1 MQYQDLALAEE
12 EGKLEAAIAASR
24 NLLIEAP
31 TGSGKSLFI
40 PYFLSKHCKG
50 RVVVLQP
57 RRIAALALAQFSA
70 KLHGEPCGKTVGY
83 QFRQDS
89 CKSADT
95 RILFQTY
102 GNFLQEL
109 LHGKLDADWI
119 VFDEYHERK
128 ADMDLLFAYF
138 RREKSVIL
146 SEARQGEVEGSKP
159 KGPRVSQ
166 SDQAEAGREGES
178 EAISH
183 CFSNNRAERPRIA
196 VMSAALNRSELEM
209 VLGVKCLSLGHPL
222 YPVQIINQTPAT
234 GTSLVSGVG
243 LDAEVVR
250 ALRTLYRNNIW
261 QTTLVFLP
269 GKAEIARCHTAAAEA
284 LGNNCAEFLELYGG
298 QDRETQDRIFEV
310 TERPRVIFTTN
321 IAETSITV
329 PNVTGVVD
337 SGIERVSIYDDSEK
351 VNVLRTLPI
360 SMQNAIQRS
369 GRSGRTQNGCAIRLW
384 SEESEKRMPQGIVPE
399 VLQIEPS
406 ELLLQKAAL
415 EFGVRNLEFGMDCHA
430 SNEARNDVKGECS
443 ETACGLIAEPH
454 CHGATRNDVKGEC
467 SETAYRLIAEPQC
480 HGAMR
485 NDVLNLPTA
494 IPEAREKTATA
505 LLEKFGMLQD
515 GAITELGLKAIRTPI
530 SSIPLAL
537 LLASA
542 QSKADLPDLLLA
554 ALAWIHSG
562 TEFLQKAKVAYDIL
576 TLANDTLSKS
586 RDIPREVSFT
596 LRQLRDYRDQ
606 ITSPTARNDIK
617 GECSETACGLIAEP
631 HCHGATRNDVK
642 GECSETACGLI
653 AEPHCHGATRNDEDG
668 YSTHVIARSATTKQS
683 TEAFTCK
690 QLLKA
695 FPDRLATPSGNA
707 YKLANQ
713 NVIRLQVAEPPYAI
727 LALSMLRTG
736 GGSKSELKVNLYAPI
751 ARELLGGESAKTRYE
766 LLWRSGQ
773 ERFIGVEI
781 SESENADGSTTE
793 LSRKEIL
800 TQEASPKVLEELKKL
815 TVDAW
820 REKIEKE
827 NWSGK
832 FLTEAVQTGLI
843 KMRLAAKLYPEYGL
857 PEFNEEDMEL
867 IFDEFASGKF
877 LLRDI
882 NEDRYRSIVEEY
894 FGKSMLQ
901 WLGKTFP
908 DHYVLPNGKR
918 ARYSYQE
925 VAITDDGKSVQSI
938 DGVLVE
944 ISARIEDLMQLR
956 GEHKIAD
963 GKLKVR
969 YDILAPNFRTI
980 QKTWDLTGFWQNT
993 YAEVRKELRGRYPK
1007 HPWPEQVIQ
1016 N

>member
-1 MQYQDLALAEE
+1 MTYNDLALAEE
-12 EGKLEAAIAASR
+12 EGKLEAALAESR

-57 RRIAALALAQFSA
+57 RRIAALSLAQFSA
-70 KLHGEPCGKTVGY
+70 KLHNEPCGKTVGY

-89 CKSADT
+89 CKSTGT

-109 LHGKLDADWI
+109 LHGKCDAEWI

-138 RREKSVIL
+138 NRRKTKDERS
-146 SEARQGEVEGSKP
+146 P
-159 KGPRVSQ
+159 VSRN
-166 SDQAEAGREGES
+166 DQAQAGREGES
-178 EAISH
+178 EAIPEVPL
-183 CFSNNRAERPRIA
+183 CDRAERPRIA
-196 VMSAALNRSELEM
+196 VMSAALNRSELEA
-209 VLGVKCLSLGHPL
+209 VLGVKCLTLGHPL

-234 GTSLVSGVG
+234 GNSLVSGVG

-250 ALRTLYRNNIW
+250 ALKTLYRNNIW

-269 GKAEIARCHTAAAEA
+269 GKAEIARCHSAAAEA
-284 LGNNCAEFLELYGG
+284 LGQNCAEFLELYGG

-337 SGIERVSIYDDSEK
+337 SGIERISIYDDSEK
-351 VNVLRTLPI
+351 VSVLRTLPI

-384 SEESEKRMPQGIVPE
+384 SEESEKRMPRGIIPE
-399 VLQIEPS
+399 VTQIEPS

-415 EFGVRNLEFGMDCHA
+415 ESMDALAIRHA
-430 SNEARNDVKGECS
+430 EVPQAQEHPQAHSSD
-443 ETACGLIAEPH
+443 ETRYDEGI
-454 CHGATRNDVKGEC
+454 VF
-467 SETAYRLIAEPQC
+467 
-480 HGAMR
+480 
-485 NDVLNLPTA
+485 PTA
-494 IPEAREKTATA
+494 IPETREQAATK
-505 LLEKFGMLQD
+505 LLEGFGMLKD
-515 GAITELGLKAIRTPI
+515 GAITELGLRAIRTPV

-537 LLASA
+537 LLATA
-542 QSKADLPDLLLA
+542 NGPQELPDLLLA

-562 TEFLQKAKVAYDIL
+562 TEYLQKTKYPQDVLIL
-576 TLANDTLSKS
+576 AADTLSKTVS
-586 RDIPREVSFT
+586 APREVTFT
-596 LRQLRDYRDQ
+596 LRQLREYRD
-606 ITSPTARNDIK
+606 TLAASRLR
-617 GECSETACGLIAEP
+617 C
-631 HCHGATRNDVK
+631 
-642 GECSETACGLI
+642 
-653 AEPHCHGATRNDEDG
+653 DEDKG
-668 YSTHVIARSATTKQS
+668 IQSA
-683 TEAFTCK
+683 FLCK

-713 NVIRLQVAEPPYAI
+713 NVIRLQVSEPPYAI

-736 GGSKSELKVNLYAPI
+736 TTKSELKVNLFAPI
-751 ARELLGGESAKTRYE
+751 AQEMLAGKSAQARYE

-773 ERFIGVEI
+773 ERFIGVEV
-781 SESENADGSTTE
+781 SEAANADGSTTE

-815 TVDAW
+815 TVAAW
-820 REKIEKE
+820 KEKIEKE
-827 NWSGK
+827 NWSGRY
-832 FLTEAVQTGLI
+832 LTEAVQTLLT

-857 PEFNEEDMEL
+857 SEFNDEDMEI
-867 IFDEFASGKF
+867 IFDEFADGKF

-882 NEDRYRSIVEEY
+882 NEDRYRNIVEDY
-894 FGKSMLQ
+894 FGKSMLA

-908 DHYVLPNGKR
+908 DHFMLPNGKR

-925 VAITDDGKSVQSI
+925 VATDEMLGGQAVESAE
-938 DGVLVE
+938 GVLVE
-944 ISARIEDLMQLR
+944 ISARIEDFMQLR

-1007 HPWPEQVIQ
+1007 HPWPEKVI
-1016 N
+1016 

>member
-1 MQYQDLALAEE
+1 MKYSDLALAEE
-12 EGKLEAAIAASR
+12 EGKLEAAIAQSR

-57 RRIAALALAQFSA
+57 RRIAALSLAQFSA

-89 CKSADT
+89 CKSAST

-109 LHGKLDADWI
+109 LHGKMDADWV

-128 ADMDLLFAYF
+128 ADMDLLFAFF
-138 RREKSVIL
+138 RREN
-146 SEARQGEVEGSKP
+146 ARKLATDERRE
-159 KGPRVSQ
+159 GPRV
-166 SDQAEAGREGES
+166 
-178 EAISH
+178 
-183 CFSNNRAERPRIA
+183 A
-196 VMSAALNRSELEM
+196 VMSAALNRDELEA

-222 YPVQIINQTPAT
+222 YPVQILNQAPAT
-234 GTSLVSGVG
+234 GNSLVSGVG

-250 ALRTLYRNNIW
+250 ALKTLYRNNIW

-269 GKAEIARCHTAAAEA
+269 GKAEIARCHSAAAEA
-284 LGNNCAEFLELYGG
+284 LGNSCAEFLELYGG

-337 SGIERVSIYDDSEK
+337 SGIERVSLYDDSEK
-351 VNVLRTLPI
+351 VNVLRTMPI

-384 SEESEKRMPQGIVPE
+384 SEESEKRMPRGIVPE

-415 EFGVRNLEFGMDCHA
+415 ELDERRDIRHSGLCPVVDVIPYGETRDERH
-430 SNEARNDVKGECS
+430 EARGARS
-443 ETACGLIAEPH
+443 EERDSGI
-454 CHGATRNDVKGEC
+454 V
-467 SETAYRLIAEPQC
+467 
-480 HGAMR
+480 
-485 NDVLNLPTA
+485 LPTA
-494 IPEAREKTATA
+494 IPEAREKAATT
-505 LLEKFGMLQD
+505 LLEKFGMLQE
-515 GAITELGLKAIRTPI
+515 GAITELGLKAIRTPV

-542 QSKADLPDLLLA
+542 SGPQDLPDLLLA

-562 TEFLQKAKVAYDIL
+562 TEALQKSKFPQDVL
-576 TLANDTLSKS
+576 TLAADTLSKS
-586 RDIPREVSFT
+586 VNVPREVSFT
-596 LRQLRDYRDQ
+596 FRQLREYRDGLDERRETRDERNA
-606 ITSPTARNDIK
+606 TSLTSHPTSNISHLVAH
-617 GECSETACGLIAEP
+617 S
-631 HCHGATRNDVK
+631 
-642 GECSETACGLI
+642 
-653 AEPHCHGATRNDEDG
+653 
-668 YSTHVIARSATTKQS
+668 
-683 TEAFTCK
+683 
-690 QLLKA
+690 LLKA
-695 FPDRLATPSGNA
+695 FPDRLATPNGNA

-713 NVIRLQVAEPPYAI
+713 NIIRLQVAEPPYAI

-736 GGSKSELKVNLYAPI
+736 GGSKSELKVNLYAAI
-751 ARELLGGESAKTRYE
+751 DKEMLDTGDAEARYE

-773 ERFIGVEI
+773 ERFIGVEV
-781 SESENADGSTTE
+781 TE
-793 LSRKEIL
+793 LSRKEIP
-800 TQEASPKVLEELKKL
+800 TQEASPKVLAELKKL

-820 REKIEKE
+820 KEKIEKE
-827 NWSGK
+827 NWSGRY
-832 FLTEAVQTGLI
+832 LTESVQTLLT

-857 PEFNEEDMEL
+857 PEMNDEDMEI
-867 IFDEFASGKF
+867 IFDEFADGKF

-882 NEDRYRSIVEEY
+882 DEGRYRSIVEDY
-894 FGKSMLQ
+894 FGKSMLA
-901 WLGKTFP
+901 WLNKTFP

-925 VAITDDGKSVQSI
+925 VASSDDGKSVQSVE
-938 DGVLVE
+938 GVLVE
-944 ISARIEDLMQLR
+944 ISARIEDFMQMR

-980 QKTWDLTGFWQNT
+980 QKTWDLTGFWKNT

-1007 HPWPEQVIQ
+1007 HPWPESVEP
-1016 N
+1016 

>member
-89 CKSADT
+89 CKSAET

-109 LHGKLDADWI
+109 LHGKCDAEWV

-159 KGPRVSQ
+159 KGPR
-166 SDQAEAGREGES
+166 
-178 EAISH
+178 
-183 CFSNNRAERPRIA
+183 IA
-196 VMSAALNRSELEM
+196 VMSAALNRSELET

-234 GTSLVSGVG
+234 GNSLVSGVG

-406 ELLLQKAAL
+406 ELILQKAAL
-415 EFGVRNLEFGMDCHA
+415 EFGVRNSEFGMDCHA
-430 SNEARNDVKGECS
+430 SNEARNDV
-443 ETACGLIAEPH
+443 I
-454 CHGATRNDVKGEC
+454 
-467 SETAYRLIAEPQC
+467 Q
-480 HGAMR
+480 
-485 NDVLNLPTA
+485 LPTA
-494 IPEAREKTATA
+494 IPEAREKTTTA
-505 LLEKFGMLQD
+505 LLENFGMLQN
-515 GAITELGLKAIRTPI
+515 GKITELGLKAIRTPV

-542 QSKADLPDLLLA
+542 KNKEDLPDLLLA

-562 TEFLQKAKVAYDIL
+562 TEFLQKSKVAYDIL
-576 TLANDTLSKS
+576 TLASDTLSKN
-586 RDIPREVSFT
+586 RDVPREVSFT
-596 LRQLRDYRDQ
+596 LRQLRDYRDGLKQ
-606 ITSPTARNDIK
+606 DPSTAQQR
-617 GECSETACGLIAEP
+617 CSAQDDT
-631 HCHGATRNDVK
+631 V
-642 GECSETACGLI
+642 
-653 AEPHCHGATRNDEDG
+653 
-668 YSTHVIARSATTKQS
+668 RS
-683 TEAFTCK
+683 
-690 QLLKA
+690 LLKA

-751 ARELLGGESAKTRYE
+751 AKELLGGESAKTRYE
-766 LLWRSGQ
+766 LLWRNGQ

-781 SESENADGSTTE
+781 CESENADGSTTE

-800 TQEASPKVLEELKKL
+800 TQEASPKVLEELKEL

-832 FLTEAVQTGLI
+832 FLTEAVQTQLI

-857 PEFNEEDMEL
+857 PEFNDEDMEL
-867 IFDEFASGKF
+867 IFDEFANGKF
-877 LLRDI
+877 LLRDLS
-882 NEDRYRSIVEEY
+882 EDRYRNIVEDY

-901 WLGKTFP
+901 WLNKTFP

-925 VAITDDGKSVQSI
+925 VSTDEQLGGQPVQSI
-938 DGVLVE
+938 EGVLVE
-944 ISARIEDLMQLR
+944 ISARIEDFMQLR
-956 GEHKIAD
+956 GKHEIAD

>member
-1 MQYQDLALAEE
+1 
-12 EGKLEAAIAASR
+12 
-24 NLLIEAP
+24 
-31 TGSGKSLFI
+31 
-40 PYFLSKHCKG
+40 
-50 RVVVLQP
+50 
-57 RRIAALALAQFSA
+57 
-70 KLHGEPCGKTVGY
+70 
-83 QFRQDS
+83 
-89 CKSADT
+89 
-95 RILFQTY
+95 
-102 GNFLQEL
+102 
-109 LHGKLDADWI
+109 
-119 VFDEYHERK
+119 
-128 ADMDLLFAYF
+128 
-138 RREKSVIL
+138 
-146 SEARQGEVEGSKP
+146 
-159 KGPRVSQ
+159 
-166 SDQAEAGREGES
+166 
-178 EAISH
+178 
-183 CFSNNRAERPRIA
+183 
-196 VMSAALNRSELEM
+196 
-209 VLGVKCLSLGHPL
+209 
-222 YPVQIINQTPAT
+222 
-234 GTSLVSGVG
+234 
-243 LDAEVVR
+243 
-250 ALRTLYRNNIW
+250 
-261 QTTLVFLP
+261 
-269 GKAEIARCHTAAAEA
+269 
-284 LGNNCAEFLELYGG
+284 
-298 QDRETQDRIFEV
+298 
-310 TERPRVIFTTN
+310 VIFTTN

-337 SGIERVSIYDDSEK
+337 SGIERVSLYDDSEK

-369 GRSGRTQNGCAIRLW
+369 GRSGRTQDGCAIRLW
-384 SEESEKRMPQGIVPE
+384 SEESEKRMPTGIVPE

-415 EFGVRNLEFGMDCHA
+415 ESMDPI
-430 SNEARNDVKGECS
+430 SRPTDSFQGDS
-443 ETACGLIAEPH
+443 
-454 CHGATRNDVKGEC
+454 
-467 SETAYRLIAEPQC
+467 RLT
-480 HGAMR
+480 
-485 NDVLNLPTA
+485 LPTA

-562 TEFLQKAKVAYDIL
+562 TEFLQKTKVAYDIL
-576 TLANDTLSKS
+576 TFASDTLSKS

-596 LRQLRDYRDQ
+596 LRQLRDYRE
-606 ITSPTARNDIK
+606 NF
-617 GECSETACGLIAEP
+617 
-631 HCHGATRNDVK
+631 
-642 GECSETACGLI
+642 
-653 AEPHCHGATRNDEDG
+653 
-668 YSTHVIARSATTKQS
+668 TKQS
-683 TEAFTCK
+683 FSTEQREEGNPEHLKDGFRRPRLQNDSSFTIHS
-690 QLLKA
+690 LLKA

-736 GGSKSELKVNLYAPI
+736 TTKSELKVNLYAPI
-751 ARELLGGESAKTRYE
+751 SKDMLGGEEAKTRYE

-773 ERFIGVEI
+773 ERFIGAEI
-781 SESENADGSTTE
+781 SETENADGSVTE

-832 FLTEAVQTGLI
+832 FLTEAVQTQLI

-882 NEDRYRSIVEEY
+882 NEDRYRSIVEDY

-908 DHYVLPNGKR
+908 DHYTLPNGKR

-925 VAITDDGKSVQSI
+925 VAVTDDGKSVQSI
-938 DGVLVE
+938 EGVLVE

-1007 HPWPEQVIQ
+1007 HPWPEQVI
-1016 N
+1016 

>member
-89 CKSADT
+89 CKSAET

-138 RREKSVIL
+138 RREKSVIQ

-159 KGPRVSQ
+159 KGPRV
-166 SDQAEAGREGES
+166 
-178 EAISH
+178 
-183 CFSNNRAERPRIA
+183 A
-196 VMSAALNRSELEM
+196 VMSAALNREELET

-298 QDRETQDRIFEV
+298 QDRKTQDRIFEV

-337 SGIERVSIYDDSEK
+337 SGIERVSLYDDSEK

-384 SEESEKRMPQGIVPE
+384 SEESEKRMPTGIVPE

-415 EFGVRNLEFGMDCHA
+415 ETLGGERRSRNESGMT
-430 SNEARNDVKGECS
+430 EGIV
-443 ETACGLIAEPH
+443 
-454 CHGATRNDVKGEC
+454 
-467 SETAYRLIAEPQC
+467 
-480 HGAMR
+480 
-485 NDVLNLPTA
+485 LPTA
-494 IPEAREKTATA
+494 IPEVREKTATA

-515 GAITELGLKAIRTPI
+515 GVITELGLKAIRTPI

-576 TLANDTLSKS
+576 TLASDTLSKN

-596 LRQLRDYRDQ
+596 LRQLRDYRE
-606 ITSPTARNDIK
+606 NF
-617 GECSETACGLIAEP
+617 
-631 HCHGATRNDVK
+631 
-642 GECSETACGLI
+642 
-653 AEPHCHGATRNDEDG
+653 
-668 YSTHVIARSATTKQS
+668 TKQS
-683 TEAFTCK
+683 FSTEQREEGNPEHLKDGFRRPRLQNDSSFTIHS
-690 QLLKA
+690 LLKA

-736 GGSKSELKVNLYAPI
+736 TTKSELKVNLYAPI
-751 ARELLGGESAKTRYE
+751 SKDMLGDEEAKTRYE

-781 SESENADGSTTE
+781 NETENTDGTTTE

-832 FLTEAVQTGLI
+832 FLTESVQTQLI

-882 NEDRYRSIVEEY
+882 NEDRYRSIVEDY

-908 DHYVLPNGKR
+908 DHYTLPNGKR

-925 VAITDDGKSVQSI
+925 VAVSDDGKSVQSI
-938 DGVLVE
+938 EGVLVE

-1007 HPWPEQVIQ
+1007 HPWPEQVI
-1016 N
+1016 

>member
-70 KLHGEPCGKTVGY
+70 KLHGESCGKTVGY

-128 ADMDLLFAYF
+128 TDMDLLFAYF
-138 RREKSVIL
+138 LRG
-146 SEARQGEVEGSKP
+146 A
-159 KGPRVSQ
+159 
-166 SDQAEAGREGES
+166 
-178 EAISH
+178 AI
-183 CFSNNRAERPRIA
+183 RAERPRIA
-196 VMSAALNRSELEM
+196 VMSAALNREELET

-269 GKAEIARCHTAAAEA
+269 GKAEIARCHTAVAEA

-337 SGIERVSIYDDSEK
+337 SGIERVSLYDDSEK

-384 SEESEKRMPQGIVPE
+384 SEESEKRMPTGIVPE

-415 EFGVRNLEFGMDCHA
+415 ESMDPI
-430 SNEARNDVKGECS
+430 SRPTDSFQGDS
-443 ETACGLIAEPH
+443 
-454 CHGATRNDVKGEC
+454 
-467 SETAYRLIAEPQC
+467 RLT
-480 HGAMR
+480 
-485 NDVLNLPTA
+485 LPTA

-515 GAITELGLKAIRTPI
+515 GVITALGLKAIRTPV

-542 QSKADLPDLLLA
+542 KNKADLPDLLLA

-576 TLANDTLSKS
+576 TLASDTLSKS

-606 ITSPTARNDIK
+606 LSDGPKTTNGA
-617 GECSETACGLIAEP
+617 ET
-631 HCHGATRNDVK
+631 
-642 GECSETACGLI
+642 
-653 AEPHCHGATRNDEDG
+653 
-668 YSTHVIARSATTKQS
+668 
-683 TEAFTCK
+683 FTCK

-736 GGSKSELKVNLYAPI
+736 TTKSELKVNLYAPI
-751 ARELLGGESAKTRYE
+751 SKDMLGGESAKTRYE

-832 FLTEAVQTGLI
+832 FLTESVQTQLI

-882 NEDRYRSIVEEY
+882 NEDRYRSIVEDY

-908 DHYVLPNGKR
+908 DHYTLPNGKR

-925 VAITDDGKSVQSI
+925 VAVTDDGKSVQSI
-938 DGVLVE
+938 KGVLVE

-1007 HPWPEQVIQ
+1007 HPWPEQVI
-1016 N
+1016 

>member
-1 MQYQDLALAEE
+1 MTYNDLALAEE
-12 EGKLEAAIAASR
+12 ESKLTAALKESR
-24 NLLIEAP
+24 DLLIEAP

-83 QFRQDS
+83 QFRQES

-109 LHGKLDADWI
+109 LHGKLDADWV

-128 ADMDLLFAYF
+128 ADMDLLFGYF
-138 RREKSVIL
+138 MNRRSPV
-146 SEARQGEVEGSKP
+146 KP
-159 KGPRVSQ
+159 GMTATRV
-166 SDQAEAGREGES
+166 
-178 EAISH
+178 
-183 CFSNNRAERPRIA
+183 A
-196 VMSAALNRSELEM
+196 VMSAALNHDELEA

-250 ALRTLYRNNIW
+250 ALKTLYRNGIW

-269 GKAEIARCHTAAAEA
+269 GKAEIARCHSAAAET

-337 SGIERVSIYDDSEK
+337 SGIERVSLYDDSEK
-351 VNVLRTLPI
+351 VNVLRTMPI

-384 SEESEKRMPQGIVPE
+384 SEESEKRMPKGIVPE

-406 ELLLQKAAL
+406 ELILQKAAL
-415 EFGVRNLEFGMDCHA
+415 ELDER
-430 SNEARNDVKGECS
+430 R
-443 ETACGLIAEPH
+443 ETRDERIAGIE
-454 CHGATRNDVKGEC
+454 
-467 SETAYRLIAEPQC
+467 
-480 HGAMR
+480 
-485 NDVLNLPTA
+485 LPTP

-505 LLEKFGMLQD
+505 MLHNFGMLQD
-515 GAITELGLKAIRTPI
+515 GAITELGLRAIRTPV

-542 QSKADLPDLLLA
+542 QSKAELPDLLLA

-562 TEFLQKAKVAYDIL
+562 TEFLQKSKVAYDVM
-576 TLANDTLSKS
+576 TLAADTLSKAVNV
-586 RDIPREVSFT
+586 PREVSFT
-596 LRQLRDYRDQ
+596 LRQLRVYRESLEKEIPACAGMTQSKERGVVGPATEAPLEGVADAASGRSEGE
-606 ITSPTARNDIK
+606 TSPTHIK
-617 GECSETACGLIAEP
+617 KFVAQ
-631 HCHGATRNDVK
+631 R
-642 GECSETACGLI
+642 
-653 AEPHCHGATRNDEDG
+653 
-668 YSTHVIARSATTKQS
+668 
-683 TEAFTCK
+683 
-690 QLLKA
+690 LLKA
-695 FPDRLATPSGNA
+695 FPDRLATPSASA
-707 YKLANQ
+707 YKLSNQ
-713 NVIRLQVAEPPYAI
+713 NIIRLQVAEPPYAI
-727 LALSMLRTG
+727 LALSMLRAG
-736 GGSKSELKVNLYAPI
+736 GGSKSELKVNLYAAI
-751 ARELLGGESAKTRYE
+751 GKELLESDDTKTRYE

-773 ERFIGVEI
+773 ERFIGLEI
-781 SESENADGSTTE
+781 SEAENADGSVTE

-800 TQEASPKVLEELKKL
+800 TQEASSKVLAELKKL
-815 TVDAW
+815 TVAAW
-820 REKIEKE
+820 KEKIEKE
-827 NWSGK
+827 NWSGRY
-832 FLTEAVQTGLI
+832 LTEAVQTLLVKI
-843 KMRLAAKLYPEYGL
+843 RLAAKLYPEYGL
-857 PEFNEEDMEL
+857 PEFNDEDMEL
-867 IFDEFASGKF
+867 IFDEFTDGKF
-877 LLRDI
+877 LLKDI
-882 NEDRYRSIVEEY
+882 DENRYRNIVEEY
-894 FGKSMLQ
+894 FGKSMLA

-908 DHYVLPNGKR
+908 DHFVLPNGRR

-925 VAITDDGKSVQSI
+925 VATDEALGGQAVQSAE
-938 DGVLVE
+938 GVLVE
-944 ISARIEDLMQLR
+944 ISARIEDFMQMR
-956 GEHKIAD
+956 GEHRIAD

-1007 HPWPEQVIQ
+1007 HPWPEKVCEL
-1016 N
+1016 

>member
-1 MQYQDLALAEE
+1 MKYTDLALAEE
-12 EGKLEAAIAASR
+12 ESKLTAALEESR

-70 KLHGEPCGKTVGY
+70 RLHGEPCGKTVGY
-83 QFRQDS
+83 QFRQES

-109 LHGKLDADWI
+109 LHGKLDADWV

-128 ADMDLLFAYF
+128 ADMDLLFGYF
-138 RREKSVIL
+138 TGSRG
-146 SEARQGEVEGSKP
+146 EARG
-159 KGPRVSQ
+159 
-166 SDQAEAGREGES
+166 
-178 EAISH
+178 
-183 CFSNNRAERPRIA
+183 PRIA
-196 VMSAALNRSELEM
+196 VMSAALNRDELEA

-250 ALRTLYRNNIW
+250 ALKTLYRNNIW

-269 GKAEIARCHTAAAEA
+269 GKAEIARCHSAAAEA

-337 SGIERVSIYDDSEK
+337 SGIERVSLYDDSERVK
-351 VNVLRTLPI
+351 VLRTLPI

-384 SEESEKRMPQGIVPE
+384 SEESEKRMPRGIVPE

-406 ELLLQKAAL
+406 ELILQKAAL
-415 EFGVRNLEFGMDCHA
+415 ERF
-430 SNEARNDVKGECS
+430 EARGSRLGEQ
-443 ETACGLIAEPH
+443 EPGAEQR
-454 CHGATRNDVKGEC
+454 GAIESGDKQEHIIV
-467 SETAYRLIAEPQC
+467 
-480 HGAMR
+480 
-485 NDVLNLPTA
+485 LPTA
-494 IPEAREKTATA
+494 IPEVREKTATA
-505 LLEKFGMLQD
+505 ILHNFGMLQD
-515 GAITELGLKAIRTPI
+515 GAITELGLKAIRTPV

-542 QSKADLPDLLLA
+542 QSKAALPDLLLA

-562 TEFLQKAKVAYDIL
+562 TEFLQKSKVAYDVM
-576 TLANDTLSKS
+576 TLAADTLSKAVNV
-586 RDIPREVSFT
+586 PREVSFT
-596 LRQLRDYRDQ
+596 LRQLREYREGMG
-606 ITSPTARNDIK
+606 SGLEARGSRFEPRNSSLEPGAWSLTA
-617 GECSETACGLIAEP
+617 
-631 HCHGATRNDVK
+631 
-642 GECSETACGLI
+642 
-653 AEPHCHGATRNDEDG
+653 
-668 YSTHVIARSATTKQS
+668 
-683 TEAFTCK
+683 
-690 QLLKA
+690 LLKA
-695 FPDRLATPSGNA
+695 FPDRLATPNASA
-707 YKLANQ
+707 YKLSNQ
-713 NVIRLQVAEPPYAI
+713 NIIRLQVAEPPYAI
-727 LALSMLRTG
+727 LALSMLRAG
-736 GGSKSELKVNLYAPI
+736 GGSKSELKVNLYAAI
-751 ARELLGGESAKTRYE
+751 GKELLESDDTKTRYE

-773 ERFIGVEI
+773 ERFIGLEI
-781 SESENADGSTTE
+781 SEAENADGSVTE

-800 TQEASPKVLEELKKL
+800 TQEASPKVLAELKKL
-815 TVDAW
+815 TVAAW
-820 REKIEKE
+820 KEKIEKE
-827 NWSGK
+827 NWSGRY
-832 FLTEAVQTGLI
+832 LTEAVQTLLM

-857 PEFNEEDMEL
+857 PEFNDEDMEL
-867 IFDEFASGKF
+867 IFDEFTDGKF
-877 LLRDI
+877 LLKDI
-882 NEDRYRSIVEEY
+882 DENRYRNIVEDY
-894 FGKSMLQ
+894 FGKSMLA

-908 DHYVLPNGKR
+908 DHFVLPNGKR

-925 VAITDDGKSVQSI
+925 VATDEMLGGQAVQSA

-944 ISARIEDLMQLR
+944 ISARIEDFMQMR
-956 GEHKIAD
+956 GEHRIAD

-1007 HPWPEQVIQ
+1007 HPWPEKVI
-1016 N
+1016 

>member
-1 MQYQDLALAEE
+1 MTYNDLALAEE
-12 EGKLEAAIAASR
+12 EGKLEAALAESR

-57 RRIAALALAQFSA
+57 RRIAALSLAQFSA
-70 KLHGEPCGKTVGY
+70 KLHNEPCGKTVGY

-89 CKSADT
+89 CKSAGT

-109 LHGKLDADWI
+109 LHGKCDAEWI

-138 RREKSVIL
+138 NRRSPV
-146 SEARQGEVEGSKP
+146 KP
-159 KGPRVSQ
+159 GMTVPRV
-166 SDQAEAGREGES
+166 
-178 EAISH
+178 
-183 CFSNNRAERPRIA
+183 A
-196 VMSAALNRSELEM
+196 VMSAALNRSELEA
-209 VLGVKCLSLGHPL
+209 VLGVKCLTLGHPL

-234 GTSLVSGVG
+234 GNSLVSGVG

-250 ALRTLYRNNIW
+250 ALKTLYRNNIW

-269 GKAEIARCHTAAAEA
+269 GKAEIARCHSTAAEA
-284 LGNNCAEFLELYGG
+284 LGPNCAEFLELYGG

-351 VNVLRTLPI
+351 VSVLRTLPI

-384 SEESEKRMPQGIVPE
+384 SEESEKRMPRGIIPE
-399 VLQIEPS
+399 VTQIEPS

-415 EFGVRNLEFGMDCHA
+415 ESMDALAIRHA
-430 SNEARNDVKGECS
+430 EVPQAQEHPRTHCS
-443 ETACGLIAEPH
+443 DETRYDEGF
-454 CHGATRNDVKGEC
+454 V
-467 SETAYRLIAEPQC
+467 
-480 HGAMR
+480 
-485 NDVLNLPTA
+485 LPTA
-494 IPEAREKTATA
+494 IPEAREQAATK
-505 LLEKFGMLQD
+505 LLEGFGMLNG
-515 GAITELGLKAIRTPI
+515 GAITELGLKAIRTPV

-537 LLASA
+537 LLATA
-542 QSKADLPDLLLA
+542 NGPQDLPDLLLA

-562 TEFLQKAKVAYDIL
+562 TEYLQKTKYPQDVL
-576 TLANDTLSKS
+576 TLAADTLSKTVS
-586 RDIPREVSFT
+586 APREVTFT
-596 LRQLRDYRDQ
+596 LRQLREYRD
-606 ITSPTARNDIK
+606 TLAASRLRCDE
-617 GECSETACGLIAEP
+617 GSACHSGAE
-631 HCHGATRNDVK
+631 HRGAIESMDPIGRPMDSLQGDKAN
-642 GECSETACGLI
+642 S
-653 AEPHCHGATRNDEDG
+653 
-668 YSTHVIARSATTKQS
+668 
-683 TEAFTCK
+683 FTCK

-713 NVIRLQVAEPPYAI
+713 NVIRLQVSEPPYAI
-727 LALSMLRTG
+727 LALNMLRTG
-736 GGSKSELKVNLYAPI
+736 TTKSELKVNLFAPI
-751 ARELLGGESAKTRYE
+751 AQEMLAGKSAQARYE

-773 ERFIGVEI
+773 ERFIGVEV
-781 SESENADGSTTE
+781 SEAANADGSTTE

-800 TQEASPKVLEELKKL
+800 TQEAPPKVLKELKKL
-815 TVDAW
+815 TVAAW
-820 REKIEKE
+820 KEKIEKE
-827 NWSGK
+827 NWSGRY
-832 FLTEAVQTGLI
+832 LTEAVQTLLT

-857 PEFNEEDMEL
+857 PEFNDEDMEI
-867 IFDEFASGKF
+867 IFDEFADGKF

-882 NEDRYRSIVEEY
+882 NEDRYRNIVEDY
-894 FGKSMLQ
+894 FGKSMLA

-908 DHYVLPNGKR
+908 DHFILPNGKR
-918 ARYSYQE
+918 ARYTYQE
-925 VAITDDGKSVQSI
+925 VATDEMLGGQAVESAE
-938 DGVLVE
+938 GVLVE
-944 ISARIEDLMQLR
+944 ISARIEDFMQLR

-1007 HPWPEQVIQ
+1007 HPWPEKVI
-1016 N
+1016 

>member
-1 MQYQDLALAEE
+1 MTYNDLTLAEE
-12 EGKLEAAIAASR
+12 ESKLEAALEASR

-70 KLHGEPCGKTVGY
+70 KLHGESCGKTVGY

-128 ADMDLLFAYF
+128 ADMDLLFAFF
-138 RREKSVIL
+138 R
-146 SEARQGEVEGSKP
+146 GT
-159 KGPRVSQ
+159 
-166 SDQAEAGREGES
+166 
-178 EAISH
+178 
-183 CFSNNRAERPRIA
+183 ERPRIA
-196 VMSAALNRSELEM
+196 VMSAALNRSELET

-269 GKAEIARCHTAAAEA
+269 GKAEIARCHTAASEA

-415 EFGVRNLEFGMDCHA
+415 ETVGSRKLEVDERTGSALQTRDE
-430 SNEARNDVKGECS
+430 S
-443 ETACGLIAEPH
+443 IAKIE
-454 CHGATRNDVKGEC
+454 
-467 SETAYRLIAEPQC
+467 
-480 HGAMR
+480 
-485 NDVLNLPTA
+485 LPTA

-542 QSKADLPDLLLA
+542 QSKEDLPDLLLA

-562 TEFLQKAKVAYDIL
+562 TEFLQKSKVAYDIL
-576 TLANDTLSKS
+576 TLASDTLSKS

-596 LRQLRDYRDQ
+596 LRQLRDYRDGLKQ
-606 ITSPTARNDIK
+606 EPLTAQQR
-617 GECSETACGLIAEP
+617 CSAQDDT
-631 HCHGATRNDVK
+631 V
-642 GECSETACGLI
+642 
-653 AEPHCHGATRNDEDG
+653 
-668 YSTHVIARSATTKQS
+668 RS
-683 TEAFTCK
+683 
-690 QLLKA
+690 LLKA

-736 GGSKSELKVNLYAPI
+736 TTKSELKVNLYAPVSQ
-751 ARELLGGESAKTRYE
+751 EMLGGSNAKTRYE

-908 DHYVLPNGKR
+908 DHYMLPNGKR

-925 VAITDDGKSVQSI
+925 VAVTDDGKSVQSI
-938 DGVLVE
+938 EGVLVE

-1007 HPWPEQVIQ
+1007 HPWPESVI
-1016 N
+1016 

>member
-40 PYFLSKHCKG
+40 PYFFSKHCKG

-89 CKSADT
+89 CKSAVT

-128 ADMDLLFAYF
+128 ADMDLLFGYF
-138 RREKSVIL
+138 LRRETRD
-146 SEARQGEVEGSKP
+146 ER
-159 KGPRVSQ
+159 
-166 SDQAEAGREGES
+166 REN
-178 EAISH
+178 
-183 CFSNNRAERPRIA
+183 CVPRIA
-196 VMSAALNRSELEM
+196 VMSAALNRDELET
-209 VLGVKCLSLGHPL
+209 VLGVKCLSLGHTL

-337 SGIERVSIYDDSEK
+337 SGIERVSLYDDSEK

-406 ELLLQKAAL
+406 ELILQKAAL
-415 EFGVRNLEFGMDCHA
+415 ESMDPI
-430 SNEARNDVKGECS
+430 SRPTDSFQGDS
-443 ETACGLIAEPH
+443 
-454 CHGATRNDVKGEC
+454 
-467 SETAYRLIAEPQC
+467 RLT
-480 HGAMR
+480 
-485 NDVLNLPTA
+485 LPTA

-505 LLEKFGMLQD
+505 LLEKFGMLQG

-576 TLANDTLSKS
+576 TLASDTLSKN

-596 LRQLRDYRDQ
+596 LRQLRDYRE
-606 ITSPTARNDIK
+606 NF
-617 GECSETACGLIAEP
+617 
-631 HCHGATRNDVK
+631 
-642 GECSETACGLI
+642 
-653 AEPHCHGATRNDEDG
+653 
-668 YSTHVIARSATTKQS
+668 TKQS
-683 TEAFTCK
+683 FSTEQREEGNPEHLKDGFRRPRLQNDSSFTIHS
-690 QLLKA
+690 LLKA

-736 GGSKSELKVNLYAPI
+736 TTKSELKVNLYAPI
-751 ARELLGGESAKTRYE
+751 SKDMLGGEEAKTRYE

-781 SESENADGSTTE
+781 SETENADGTTTE

-832 FLTEAVQTGLI
+832 FLTESVQTQLI

-882 NEDRYRSIVEEY
+882 NEDRYRSIVEDY

-908 DHYVLPNGKR
+908 DHYMLPNGKR

-925 VAITDDGKSVQSI
+925 VAVTDDEKSVQSI
-938 DGVLVE
+938 EGVLVE

-1007 HPWPEQVIQ
+1007 HPWPEQVI
-1016 N
+1016 

>member
-1 MQYQDLALAEE
+1 MTYNDLALAEE
-12 EGKLEAAIAASR
+12 EGKLEAALAESR

-57 RRIAALALAQFSA
+57 RRIAALSLAQFSA
-70 KLHGEPCGKTVGY
+70 KLHNEPCGKTVGY

-89 CKSADT
+89 CKSAGT

-109 LHGKLDADWI
+109 LHGKCDAEWI

-138 RREKSVIL
+138 NRRSPVIPVKRGQ
-146 SEARQGEVEGSKP
+146 APGMTV
-159 KGPRVSQ
+159 PRV
-166 SDQAEAGREGES
+166 
-178 EAISH
+178 
-183 CFSNNRAERPRIA
+183 A
-196 VMSAALNRSELEM
+196 VMSAALNRSELEA
-209 VLGVKCLSLGHPL
+209 VLGVKCLTLGHPL

-234 GTSLVSGVG
+234 GNSLVSGVG

-250 ALRTLYRNNIW
+250 ALKTLYRNNIW

-269 GKAEIARCHTAAAEA
+269 GKAEIARCHSAAAEA
-284 LGNNCAEFLELYGG
+284 LGQNCAEFLELYGG

-337 SGIERVSIYDDSEK
+337 SGIERVSIYDDSEN
-351 VNVLRTLPI
+351 VSVLRTLPI

-369 GRSGRTQNGCAIRLW
+369 GRSGRTQNGRAIRLW
-384 SEESEKRMPQGIVPE
+384 SEESEKRMPRGIIPE
-399 VLQIEPS
+399 VTQIEPS

-415 EFGVRNLEFGMDCHA
+415 ESLDPISRPTDSFQGDRHEHPRTHC
-430 SNEARNDVKGECS
+430 SDVTKRDEG
-443 ETACGLIAEPH
+443 I
-454 CHGATRNDVKGEC
+454 V
-467 SETAYRLIAEPQC
+467 
-480 HGAMR
+480 
-485 NDVLNLPTA
+485 LPTA
-494 IPEAREKTATA
+494 IPEAREQAATK
-505 LLEKFGMLQD
+505 LLEGFGMLKD
-515 GAITELGLKAIRTPI
+515 GAITELGLRAIRTPV

-537 LLASA
+537 LLATA
-542 QSKADLPDLLLA
+542 NGPQDLPDLLLA

-562 TEFLQKAKVAYDIL
+562 TEYLQKTKYPQDVLIL
-576 TLANDTLSKS
+576 AADTLSKTVS
-586 RDIPREVSFT
+586 APREVTFT
-596 LRQLRDYRDQ
+596 LRQLREYRD
-606 ITSPTARNDIK
+606 TLAASRLRCDEGTATFI
-617 GECSETACGLIAEP
+617 
-631 HCHGATRNDVK
+631 
-642 GECSETACGLI
+642 
-653 AEPHCHGATRNDEDG
+653 
-668 YSTHVIARSATTKQS
+668 
-683 TEAFTCK
+683 CK

-713 NVIRLQVAEPPYAI
+713 NVIRLQVSEPPYAI

-736 GGSKSELKVNLYAPI
+736 TTKSELKVNLFAPI
-751 ARELLGGESAKTRYE
+751 AQEMLAGKSAQARYE

-773 ERFIGVEI
+773 ERFIGVEV
-781 SESENADGSTTE
+781 SEAANADGSTTE

-800 TQEASPKVLEELKKL
+800 TQEAPPKVLEELKKL
-815 TVDAW
+815 TVAAW
-820 REKIEKE
+820 KEKIEKE
-827 NWSGK
+827 NWSGRY
-832 FLTEAVQTGLI
+832 LTEAVQTLLT

-857 PEFNEEDMEL
+857 PEFNDEDMEI
-867 IFDEFASGKF
+867 IFDEFADGKF

-882 NEDRYRSIVEEY
+882 NENRYRNIVEDY
-894 FGKSMLQ
+894 FGKSMLA

-908 DHYVLPNGKR
+908 DHFMLPNGKR

-925 VAITDDGKSVQSI
+925 VATDEMLGGQAVESAE
-938 DGVLVE
+938 GVLVE
-944 ISARIEDLMQLR
+944 ISARIEDFMQLR

-980 QKTWDLTGFWQNT
+980 QKTWNLTGFWQNT

-1007 HPWPEQVIQ
+1007 HPWPEKVI
-1016 N
+1016 

>member
-1 MQYQDLALAEE
+1 MNYKDLALAEE

-138 RREKSVIL
+138 RRETRD
-146 SEARQGEVEGSKP
+146 ERRE
-159 KGPRVSQ
+159 GPRVSQ

-196 VMSAALNRSELEM
+196 VMSAALNRDELET

-337 SGIERVSIYDDSEK
+337 SGIERVSLYDDSEK

-384 SEESEKRMPQGIVPE
+384 SEESEKRMPTGIIPE

-415 EFGVRNLEFGMDCHA
+415 ESMDPI
-430 SNEARNDVKGECS
+430 SRPTDSFQGDS
-443 ETACGLIAEPH
+443 
-454 CHGATRNDVKGEC
+454 
-467 SETAYRLIAEPQC
+467 RLT
-480 HGAMR
+480 
-485 NDVLNLPTA
+485 LPTA

-505 LLEKFGMLQD
+505 LLEKFGMLQG

-576 TLANDTLSKS
+576 TLASDTLSKN

-596 LRQLRDYRDQ
+596 LRQLRDYRE
-606 ITSPTARNDIK
+606 NF
-617 GECSETACGLIAEP
+617 
-631 HCHGATRNDVK
+631 
-642 GECSETACGLI
+642 
-653 AEPHCHGATRNDEDG
+653 
-668 YSTHVIARSATTKQS
+668 TKQS
-683 TEAFTCK
+683 FSAEQREEGNPEHLKDGFRRPRLQNDSSFTIHS
-690 QLLKA
+690 LLKA

-736 GGSKSELKVNLYAPI
+736 TTKSELKVNLYAPI
-751 ARELLGGESAKTRYE
+751 SKDMLGGEEAKTRYE

-781 SESENADGSTTE
+781 SETKNADGTTTE

-832 FLTEAVQTGLI
+832 YLTESVQTQLI

-882 NEDRYRSIVEEY
+882 NEDRYRSIVEDY

-908 DHYVLPNGKR
+908 DHYMLPNGKR

-925 VAITDDGKSVQSI
+925 VAVTDDGKSVQSI
-938 DGVLVE
+938 EGVLVE

-1007 HPWPEQVIQ
+1007 HPWPEQVI
-1016 N
+1016 

>member
-1 MQYQDLALAEE
+1 MNYKDLALAEE

-70 KLHGEPCGKTVGY
+70 KLHGESCGKTVGY

-128 ADMDLLFAYF
+128 ADMDLLFAFF
-138 RREKSVIL
+138 RGAEK
-146 SEARQGEVEGSKP
+146 
-159 KGPRVSQ
+159 
-166 SDQAEAGREGES
+166 
-178 EAISH
+178 
-183 CFSNNRAERPRIA
+183 PRIA
-196 VMSAALNRSELEM
+196 VMSAALNRSELET
-209 VLGVKCLSLGHPL
+209 VLGVKCLSFGHPL

-337 SGIERVSIYDDSEK
+337 SGIERVSLYDDSEK

-415 EFGVRNLEFGMDCHA
+415 EAL
-430 SNEARNDVKGECS
+430 GEERS
-443 ETACGLIAEPH
+443 SRIESVM
-454 CHGATRNDVKGEC
+454 TRGIV
-467 SETAYRLIAEPQC
+467 
-480 HGAMR
+480 
-485 NDVLNLPTA
+485 LPTA

-515 GAITELGLKAIRTPI
+515 GAITALGLKAIRTPV

-576 TLANDTLSKS
+576 TLASDTLSKN
-586 RDIPREVSFT
+586 RDVPREVSFT
-596 LRQLRDYRDQ
+596 LRQLRDYRDK
-606 ITSPTARNDIK
+606 I
-617 GECSETACGLIAEP
+617 
-631 HCHGATRNDVK
+631 
-642 GECSETACGLI
+642 
-653 AEPHCHGATRNDEDG
+653 DERTGSVLQTKDERE
-668 YSTHVIARSATTKQS
+668 SVIRS
-683 TEAFTCK
+683 
-690 QLLKA
+690 LLKA

-736 GGSKSELKVNLYAPI
+736 TTKSELKVNLYAPI
-751 ARELLGGESAKTRYE
+751 SQDMLGGSNAKTRYE

-832 FLTEAVQTGLI
+832 FLTEAVQTQLI

-867 IFDEFASGKF
+867 IFDEFANGKF

-882 NEDRYRSIVEEY
+882 NEDRYRSIIEDY

-908 DHYVLPNGKR
+908 DHYTLPNGKR

-925 VAITDDGKSVQSI
+925 VAVSDDGKSVQSI
-938 DGVLVE
+938 EGVLVE

-1007 HPWPEQVIQ
+1007 HPWPESVI
-1016 N
+1016 

>member
-1 MQYQDLALAEE
+1 MNYKDLALAEE

-128 ADMDLLFAYF
+128 ADMDLLFGF
-138 RREKSVIL
+138 FRQKTRDERREWPRVSL
-146 SEARQGEVEGSKP
+146 SDQAEAGREGESEAMSEGLRCDRAER
-159 KGPRVSQ
+159 PRVSQ
-166 SDQAEAGREGES
+166 SDQAEAGREGAS
-178 EAISH
+178 EAMSEGLR
-183 CFSNNRAERPRIA
+183 CDRAERPRIA
-196 VMSAALNRSELEM
+196 IMSAALNRSELET

-234 GTSLVSGVG
+234 GNSLVSGVG

-337 SGIERVSIYDDSEK
+337 SGIERVSLYDDSEK

-406 ELLLQKAAL
+406 ELILQKAAL

-443 ETACGLIAEPH
+443 ETACGLIAEP
-454 CHGATRNDVKGEC
+454 
-467 SETAYRLIAEPQC
+467 QC

-505 LLEKFGMLQD
+505 LLEKFGLLQG
-515 GAITELGLKAIRTPI
+515 GAITELGLKAIRTPV

-542 QSKADLPDLLLA
+542 KSKTDLPDLLLA

-576 TLANDTLSKS
+576 TLASDTLSRS

-596 LRQLRDYRDQ
+596 LRQLRDYRE
-606 ITSPTARNDIK
+606 NF
-617 GECSETACGLIAEP
+617 
-631 HCHGATRNDVK
+631 
-642 GECSETACGLI
+642 
-653 AEPHCHGATRNDEDG
+653 
-668 YSTHVIARSATTKQS
+668 TKQS
-683 TEAFTCK
+683 FSTEQREEGNPEHLKDGFRRPRLQNDSSFTIHS
-690 QLLKA
+690 LLKA

-713 NVIRLQVAEPPYAI
+713 NVIRLQVAEAPYAI

-736 GGSKSELKVNLYAPI
+736 GGSKSELKVNLYTPI
-751 ARELLGGESAKTRYE
+751 AKELLGGESAKTRYE

-773 ERFIGVEI
+773 ERFTGVEI

-832 FLTEAVQTGLI
+832 FLTESVQTQLI

-867 IFDEFASGKF
+867 IFDEFANGKF

-918 ARYSYQE
+918 ARYSYKE

>member
-1 MQYQDLALAEE
+1 MKYSDLALAEE
-12 EGKLEAAIAASR
+12 EGKLEAAIGQSR

-83 QFRQDS
+83 QFRQES
-89 CKSADT
+89 CKSEGT

-109 LHGKLDADWI
+109 LHGKMDADWV

-128 ADMDLLFAYF
+128 ADMDLLFGFF
-138 RREKSVIL
+138 RRETRD
-146 SEARQGEVEGSKP
+146 ER
-159 KGPRVSQ
+159 
-166 SDQAEAGREGES
+166 RERFEDRG
-178 EAISH
+178 
-183 CFSNNRAERPRIA
+183 PRIA
-196 VMSAALNRSELEM
+196 VMSAALNREELEA

-222 YPVQIINQTPAT
+222 YPVQIIHQAPAT
-234 GTSLVSGVG
+234 GNSLVSGVG
-243 LDAEVVR
+243 IDAEVVR

-269 GKAEIARCHTAAAEA
+269 GKAEIARCHSAASEA

-329 PNVTGVVD
+329 PNVSGVVD
-337 SGIERVSIYDDSEK
+337 SGIERVSLYDDSEK
-351 VNVLRTLPI
+351 VNVLRTMPI

-384 SEESEKRMPQGIVPE
+384 SEESEKRMPRGIVPE

-415 EFGVRNLEFGMDCHA
+415 ER
-430 SNEARNDVKGECS
+430 SEAPGSRPEEQDARIE
-443 ETACGLIAEPH
+443 
-454 CHGATRNDVKGEC
+454 
-467 SETAYRLIAEPQC
+467 
-480 HGAMR
+480 
-485 NDVLNLPTA
+485 LPTA
-494 IPEAREKTATA
+494 IPEARAQTATK
-505 LLEKFGMLQD
+505 LLEGFGMLKD

-562 TEFLQKAKVAYDIL
+562 TEALQKSKVSQDIL
-576 TLANDTLSKS
+576 TLAADTLSKS
-586 RDIPREVSFT
+586 INVPREVSFT
-596 LRQLRDYRDQ
+596 FRQLRDYRDGLDER
-606 ITSPTARNDIK
+606 IDCHASNEARND
-617 GECSETACGLIAEP
+617 
-631 HCHGATRNDVK
+631 N
-642 GECSETACGLI
+642 
-653 AEPHCHGATRNDEDG
+653 
-668 YSTHVIARSATTKQS
+668 STHSNTSRLVVHS
-683 TEAFTCK
+683 
-690 QLLKA
+690 LLKA
-695 FPDRLATPSGNA
+695 FPDRLATPSGSA

-713 NVIRLQVAEPPYAI
+713 NIIRLQVAEPPYAI
-727 LALSMLRTG
+727 LALTMLRTG

-751 ARELLGGESAKTRYE
+751 TQDMLGGSTAKTRYE

-781 SESENADGSTTE
+781 SETENADGSTTE
-793 LSRKEIL
+793 LSRKEIIP
-800 TQEASPKVLEELKKL
+800 QEASPKVLAALKEL

-827 NWSGK
+827 NWSGRY
-832 FLTEAVQTGLI
+832 LTESMQTQLV

-857 PEFNEEDMEL
+857 SEFNEEDMEL
-867 IFDEFASGKF
+867 IFDEFASGIF

-882 NEDRYRSIVEEY
+882 NEDRFRHIVEEY
-894 FGKSMLQ
+894 FGKSMLA
-901 WLGKTFP
+901 WLTKTFP

-918 ARYSYQE
+918 ARYSYQA
-925 VAITDDGKSVQSI
+925 VAIDDSGKSVQSI
-938 DGVLVE
+938 EGVLVE
-944 ISARIEDLMQLR
+944 ISARIEDFMQLR
-956 GEHKIAD
+956 GEHRIAD

-1007 HPWPEQVIQ
+1007 HPWPESVI
-1016 N
+1016 

>member
-1 MQYQDLALAEE
+1 MTYNDLALAEE
-12 EGKLEAAIAASR
+12 ESKLEAALDSTR

-57 RRIAALALAQFSA
+57 RRIAALSLAQFSA

-109 LHGKLDADWI
+109 LHGKMDADWV

-128 ADMDLLFAYF
+128 ADMDLLFGYLTGS
-138 RREKSVIL
+138 RL
-146 SEARQGEVEGSKP
+146 EAR
-159 KGPRVSQ
+159 GPRV
-166 SDQAEAGREGES
+166 
-178 EAISH
+178 
-183 CFSNNRAERPRIA
+183 A
-196 VMSAALNRSELEM
+196 VMSAALNREELEA
-209 VLGVKCLSLGHPL
+209 VLGVKCLQLGHPL
-222 YPVQIINQTPAT
+222 FPVQIIHQAPAT
-234 GTSLVSGVG
+234 GNSLVSGVG
-243 LDAEVVR
+243 IDAEVVR

-269 GKAEIARCHTAAAEA
+269 GKAEIARCHSAASEA

-337 SGIERVSIYDDSEK
+337 SGIERVSLYDDSEK
-351 VNVLRTLPI
+351 VNVLRTMPI

-384 SEESEKRMPQGIVPE
+384 SEDSETRMPRGIVPE

-415 EFGVRNLEFGMDCHA
+415 ERFEERDSGIE
-430 SNEARNDVKGECS
+430 
-443 ETACGLIAEPH
+443 
-454 CHGATRNDVKGEC
+454 
-467 SETAYRLIAEPQC
+467 
-480 HGAMR
+480 
-485 NDVLNLPTA
+485 LPTA
-494 IPEAREKTATA
+494 IPDARKIAATK
-505 LLEKFGMLQD
+505 LLEGFGMLKD
-515 GAITELGLKAIRTPI
+515 GAITELGLKAIRTPV

-542 QSKADLPDLLLA
+542 QSQADLPDLLLA
-554 ALAWIHSG
+554 ALAWVHSG
-562 TEFLQKAKVAYDIL
+562 TETLQKSKVSQDIL
-576 TLANDTLSKS
+576 TLAADTLSKS
-586 RDIPREVSFT
+586 INVPREVSFT
-596 LRQLRDYRDQ
+596 LRQLRDYRDGMEGR
-606 ITSPTARNDIK
+606 SPTKSGMTNEN
-617 GECSETACGLIAEP
+617 GFTA
-631 HCHGATRNDVK
+631 
-642 GECSETACGLI
+642 
-653 AEPHCHGATRNDEDG
+653 
-668 YSTHVIARSATTKQS
+668 QS
-683 TEAFTCK
+683 
-690 QLLKA
+690 LLKA
-695 FPDRLATPSGNA
+695 FPDRLATPSGSA

-713 NVIRLQVAEPPYAI
+713 NIIRLQVAEPPYAI
-727 LALSMLRTG
+727 LALTMLRTG

-751 ARELLGGESAKTRYE
+751 TQDMLGGNTAKTRYE

-781 SESENADGSTTE
+781 SETENADGTTTE
-793 LSRKEIL
+793 LSRKEIIP
-800 TQEASPKVLEELKKL
+800 QEASPKVLAKLKGL

-827 NWSGK
+827 NWSGRY
-832 FLTEAVQTGLI
+832 LTEQMQTQLI

-857 PEFNEEDMEL
+857 PEFNDEDMEL
-867 IFDEFASGKF
+867 IFDEFASGIF

-882 NEDRYRSIVEEY
+882 NEDRFRNIVEEY
-894 FGKSMLQ
+894 FGKSMLA
-901 WLGKTFP
+901 WLNKTFP

-918 ARYSYQE
+918 ARYSYQA
-925 VAITDDGKSVQSI
+925 VAIDDSGKSVQSI
-938 DGVLVE
+938 EGVLVE
-944 ISARIEDLMQLR
+944 ISARIEDFMQLR

-1007 HPWPEQVIQ
+1007 HPWPETI
-1016 N
+1016 NI

>member
-1 MQYQDLALAEE
+1 MNYKDLALAEE

-70 KLHGEPCGKTVGY
+70 KLHGESCGKTVGY

-138 RREKSVIL
+138 LRN
-146 SEARQGEVEGSKP
+146 EV
-159 KGPRVSQ
+159 
-166 SDQAEAGREGES
+166 D
-178 EAISH
+178 
-183 CFSNNRAERPRIA
+183 RAERPRIA
-196 VMSAALNRSELEM
+196 VMSAALNRSELET

-284 LGNNCAEFLELYGG
+284 LGQNCAEFLELYGG

-337 SGIERVSIYDDSEK
+337 SGIERVSLYDDSEK

-415 EFGVRNLEFGMDCHA
+415 EVLGGERRSRVEPGMT
-430 SNEARNDVKGECS
+430 EGIV
-443 ETACGLIAEPH
+443 
-454 CHGATRNDVKGEC
+454 
-467 SETAYRLIAEPQC
+467 
-480 HGAMR
+480 
-485 NDVLNLPTA
+485 LPTA

-515 GAITELGLKAIRTPI
+515 GAITALGLKAIRTPV

-576 TLANDTLSKS
+576 TLASDTLSKN
-586 RDIPREVSFT
+586 RDVPREVSFT
-596 LRQLRDYRDQ
+596 LRQLRDYRDGLKQ
-606 ITSPTARNDIK
+606 DPSTAQQR
-617 GECSETACGLIAEP
+617 CSAQDDT
-631 HCHGATRNDVK
+631 V
-642 GECSETACGLI
+642 
-653 AEPHCHGATRNDEDG
+653 
-668 YSTHVIARSATTKQS
+668 RS
-683 TEAFTCK
+683 
-690 QLLKA
+690 LLKA

-713 NVIRLQVAEPPYAI
+713 NVIRLQVTEPPYAI

-736 GGSKSELKVNLYAPI
+736 TTKSELKVNLYAPI
-751 ARELLGGESAKTRYE
+751 SQDMLGGSNAKTRYE

-832 FLTEAVQTGLI
+832 FLTEAVQTELI

-867 IFDEFASGKF
+867 IFDEFANGKF

-882 NEDRYRSIVEEY
+882 NEDRYRSIVEDY

-908 DHYVLPNGKR
+908 DHYMLPNGKR

-925 VAITDDGKSVQSI
+925 VAVSDDGKSVQSME
-938 DGVLVE
+938 GVLVE

-1007 HPWPEQVIQ
+1007 HPWPESVI
-1016 N
+1016 

>member
-1 MQYQDLALAEE
+1 MTYRDLALAEE
-12 EGKLEAAIAASR
+12 EGKLEAALAESR

-31 TGSGKSLFI
+31 TGSGKSLFV
-40 PYFLSKHCKG
+40 PYFLSKHCSG

-57 RRIAALALAQFSA
+57 RRIAALSLAQFSA

-89 CKSADT
+89 CKGAET

-109 LHGKLDADWI
+109 LHGKMDAEWV

-128 ADMDLLFAYF
+128 ADMDLLFAYM
-138 RREKSVIL
+138 L
-146 SEARQGEVEGSKP
+146 GNARA
-159 KGPRVSQ
+159 PRV
-166 SDQAEAGREGES
+166 
-178 EAISH
+178 
-183 CFSNNRAERPRIA
+183 A
-196 VMSAALNRSELEM
+196 VMSAALNRSELEA

-222 YPVQIINQTPAT
+222 FPVQIIHQVPAA

-250 ALRTLYRNNIW
+250 ALKTLYHNNIW

-269 GKAEIARCHTAAAEA
+269 GKAEIARCHSAASEA
-284 LGNNCAEFLELYGG
+284 LGNNSAEFLELYGG

-337 SGIERVSIYDDSEK
+337 SGIERVSLYDDSEK

-384 SEESEKRMPQGIVPE
+384 SEESEKRMPRGIIPE
-399 VLQIEPS
+399 VTQIEPS

-415 EFGVRNLEFGMDCHA
+415 ESGNAPLD
-430 SNEARNDVKGECS
+430 
-443 ETACGLIAEPH
+443 
-454 CHGATRNDVKGEC
+454 
-467 SETAYRLIAEPQC
+467 
-480 HGAMR
+480 
-485 NDVLNLPTA
+485 LPTA

-505 LLEKFGMLQD
+505 LLEKFGMLQN
-515 GAITELGLKAIRTPI
+515 GAITALGLKAIRTPV

-542 QSKADLPDLLLA
+542 QSKGDLPDLLLA

-562 TEFLQKAKVAYDIL
+562 TEFLQKSKVAYDIL
-576 TLANDTLSKS
+576 ALAADTLSKN
-586 RDIPREVSFT
+586 IAAPREVTFT
-596 LRQLRDYRDQ
+596 LRQLRDYRDE
-606 ITSPTARNDIK
+606 IASPSARNDNSTRPAT
-617 GECSETACGLIAEP
+617 E
-631 HCHGATRNDVK
+631 GAR
-642 GECSETACGLI
+642 
-653 AEPHCHGATRNDEDG
+653 
-668 YSTHVIARSATTKQS
+668 
-683 TEAFTCK
+683 AFVCK

-695 FPDRLATPSGNA
+695 FPDRLATPSGSA

-727 LALSMLRTG
+727 LALSMLRAGTTR
-736 GGSKSELKVNLYAPI
+736 SELKVNLYAPI
-751 ARELLGGESAKTRYE
+751 AKEMLEGDNATTRYE

-781 SESENADGSTTE
+781 RESKGADGSTAE
-793 LSRKEIL
+793 LSRKEII
-800 TQEASPKVLEELKKL
+800 TQEAAPDVLEKLKGL
-815 TVDAW
+815 TVEAW
-820 REKIEKE
+820 KEKIEKE

-832 FLTEAVQTGLI
+832 YLTEDIQTLLI
-843 KMRLAAKLYPEYGL
+843 KMRLAARLYPEYGL
-857 PEFNEEDMEL
+857 PEFNDEDMEL
-867 IFDEFASGKF
+867 IFDELTSGKF

-882 NEDRYRSIVEEY
+882 NEDRYRSIVEDY
-894 FGKSMLQ
+894 FGKSMLA
-901 WLGKTFP
+901 WLNKTFP
-908 DHYVLPNGKR
+908 DHYMLPNGKR
-918 ARYSYQE
+918 ARYSYQA
-925 VAITDDGKSVQSI
+925 VATDDEGKSVQSI
-938 DGVLVE
+938 EGVLVE
-944 ISARIEDLMQLR
+944 ISARIEDFMQLR
-956 GEHKIAD
+956 GEHKIAE

-1007 HPWPEQVIQ
+1007 HPWPEKVE
-1016 N
+1016 

>member
-1 MQYQDLALAEE
+1 MNYKDLALAEE

-70 KLHGEPCGKTVGY
+70 KLHGESCGKTVGY

-138 RREKSVIL
+138 RRED
-146 SEARQGEVEGSKP
+146 ARKLATDE
-159 KGPRVSQ
+159 R
-166 SDQAEAGREGES
+166 REM
-178 EAISH
+178 
-183 CFSNNRAERPRIA
+183 PRIA
-196 VMSAALNRSELEM
+196 VMSAALNRDELENA
-209 VLGVKCLSLGHPL
+209 LSVKCLSLGHPL

-269 GKAEIARCHTAAAEA
+269 GKAEIARCHTAAAEG
-284 LGNNCAEFLELYGG
+284 LGQNCAEFLELYGG

-337 SGIERVSIYDDSEK
+337 SGIERVSLYDDSEK

-415 EFGVRNLEFGMDCHA
+415 ENTDERTLAGSLQTRDE
-430 SNEARNDVKGECS
+430 S
-443 ETACGLIAEPH
+443 IAKIE
-454 CHGATRNDVKGEC
+454 
-467 SETAYRLIAEPQC
+467 
-480 HGAMR
+480 
-485 NDVLNLPTA
+485 LPTA

-505 LLEKFGMLQD
+505 LLQKFGMLQD
-515 GAITELGLKAIRTPI
+515 GAITALGLKAIRTPI

-576 TLANDTLSKS
+576 TLANDTLSKN
-586 RDIPREVSFT
+586 RDVPREVSFT
-596 LRQLRDYRDQ
+596 LRQLRDYRDGLKQ
-606 ITSPTARNDIK
+606 DPSTPQQR
-617 GECSETACGLIAEP
+617 CSAQDDTI
-631 HCHGATRNDVK
+631 
-642 GECSETACGLI
+642 
-653 AEPHCHGATRNDEDG
+653 
-668 YSTHVIARSATTKQS
+668 RS
-683 TEAFTCK
+683 
-690 QLLKA
+690 LLKA
-695 FPDRLATPSGNA
+695 FPDRLGTPSGNA

-736 GGSKSELKVNLYAPI
+736 TTKSELKVNLYAPI
-751 ARELLGGESAKTRYE
+751 SQDMLGGSNAKPRYE

-781 SESENADGSTTE
+781 SESENTDGSTTE

-867 IFDEFASGKF
+867 IFDEFANGKF

-882 NEDRYRSIVEEY
+882 NEDRYRSIVEDY

-908 DHYVLPNGKR
+908 DHYMLPNGKR

-925 VAITDDGKSVQSI
+925 VAVSDDGKSVQSI
-938 DGVLVE
+938 EGVLVE

-1007 HPWPEQVIQ
+1007 HPWPESVI
-1016 N
+1016 